1 MADIDKAL
9 PNEVRKEIEI
19 PGEEEIQEQVIE
31 EAEKEQQSPEAV
43 DIQENE
49 DGSVDINLDPQAA
62 TPEGGDE
69 HYANLA
75 EFLPDDVLGRLGSDL
90 SSKYQDYVSS
100 RKDWEK
106 SYTSGLDLLGFK
118 YDNRSEP
125 FAGASGATHPVL
137 AEAVTQFQA
146 LAYKELLP
154 ADGPVRTQVMGIPTA
169 EKTDQA
175 SRVKDFMN
183 YQIMDQMKEYEPEFD
198 SMLFHLPLSGS
209 TFKKVY
215 YDEMEQRA
223 VSKFVPA
230 DDLIVPYTATSLD
243 DAEAIIHRV
252 KISENELRKQQ
263 VAGFYRDIDIGKP
276 GHTETDVEKKE
287 RELEGVSKTSNED
300 IFTLLECHVDLDLE
314 GFEDSNPET
323 GELSGIKIPY
333 IVTIEEGSREILSIK
348 RNYEIGDPLKNKIQ
362 YFVHFKFLPGL
373 GFYGFG
379 LIHMIGGLSRTA
391 TAALRQLLDAGTLSN
406 LPAGFK
412 MRGIRIRDDAQSIQ
426 PGEFRDV
433 DAPGGN
439 LRDSF
444 MMLPFKEPSQT
455 LLSLMGI
462 VVQAGQRFASIA
474 DMQVGDGNQQAAV
487 GTTVALL
494 ERGSRTMSAI
504 HKRIYSALKNE
515 FKLMARVFKLYLPQQ
530 YPYDVVGGQR
540 MIMQSDFDDRVDI
553 LPVADPNIFSQTQR
567 ISLAQ
572 TELQLAT
579 SNPQMHDLY
588 AAYRNMYEALG
599 VKNIDS
605 VLMKPQQPMPQDPA
619 LEHIAALGG
628 KPFQAFPGQNHRSHI
643 TAHLSF
649 MSTNLARNNP
659 MVMASLEKNIFE
671 HISLMAQEQVELEF
685 RDEMQQL
692 QQMQMQMQQMQQS
705 PQMMEMQQNPQM
717 MQQMQMQNQQM
728 QMKIQEMNQ
737 KIESRKAELVADMME
752 EFMKEEQK
760 ITSQFDN
767 DPIAKLRSR
776 ELDLRAQENARKEKE
791 ANERMDLDK
800 MKAMMNQQ
808 NQDEKLQQNE
818 ELAQLRADTSIEKT
832 VLSKTLPSSDSMM
845 PNIEIMRKG

>member
-9 PNEVRKEIEI
+9 PNEVRKEFEI
-19 PGEEEIQEQVIE
+19 PGEEEIQEQVVE
-31 EAEKEQQSPEAV
+31 EVTEAQQSPDDVEV
-43 DIQENE
+43 TENE
-49 DGSVDINLDPQAA
+49 DGSVDVNLDPEAA
-62 TPEGGDE
+62 SPEGGDE

-75 EFLPDDVLGRLGSDL
+75 DFLPDDVLGRLASNL
-90 SSKYQDYVSS
+90 TNKYQEYVSS

-106 SYTSGLDLLGFK
+106 TYTQGLDLLGFK
-118 YDNRSEP
+118 YDNRTEP
-125 FAGASGATHPVL
+125 FSGASGATHPVL

-154 ADGPVRTQVMGIPTA
+154 ADGPVRTQILGVPTP

-175 SRVKDFMN
+175 GRVKDFMN
-183 YQIMDQMKEYEPEFD
+183 YEIMEKMKEYEPEFD
-198 SMLFHLPLSGS
+198 QMLFNLPLAGS
-209 TFKKVY
+209 AFKKVY
-215 YDEMEQRA
+215 FDDMEQRA

-263 VAGFYRDIDIGKP
+263 VAGFYKDVDVGKP
-276 GHTETDVEKKE
+276 SDKETDVEKKE
-287 RELEGVSKTSNED
+287 RELEGVSRTRDED
-300 IFTLLECHVDLDLE
+300 VFTLLECHVDLDLE
-314 GFEDSNPET
+314 GFEDVNQET
-323 GELSGIKIPY
+323 GEPSGIKIPY
-333 IVTIEEGSREILSIK
+333 IVTLVEGSHEILSVR
-348 RNYEIGDPLKNKIQ
+348 RNYEIGDPKKTKIQ

-391 TAALRQLLDAGTLSN
+391 TTALRQLLDAGTLSN

-474 DMQVGDGNQQAAV
+474 DLQVGDGNQQAAV

-515 FKLMARVFKLYLPQQ
+515 FKLLARVFKLYLPEE

-540 MIMQSDFDDRVDI
+540 TIKQQDFDDRVDI

-572 TELQLAT
+572 TELQLAM
-579 SNPQMHDLY
+579 SNPGIHNQY
-588 AAYRNMYEALG
+588 AVFSNMYEALG
-599 VKNIDS
+599 VKDIDQI
-605 VLMKPQQPMPQDPA
+605 LIRPQPPQPKDPA
-619 LEHIAALGG
+619 LEHIDALAG
-628 KPFQAFPGQNHRSHI
+628 KPFQAFPGQDHRAHM
-643 TAHLSF
+643 TAHLNF
-649 MSTNLARNNP
+649 MATNIARNNP
-659 MVMASLEKNIFE
+659 VVMASLEKNIFE
-671 HISLMAQEQVELEF
+671 HISLMAQEQVEVEF
-685 RDEMQQL
+685 RNELQQL
-692 QQMQMQMQQMQQS
+692 QQMQMA
-705 PQMMEMQQNPQM
+705 MQQNPQM
-717 MQQMQMQNQQM
+717 AQQMQMQVRM
-728 QMKIQEMNQ
+728 LTE
-737 KIESRKAELVADMME
+737 KIESRKAVLIAEMME
-752 EFMKEEQK
+752 EFMKEEK
-760 ITSQFDN
+760 EITSQFDN
-767 DPIAKLRSR
+767 DPIAKLRAR
-776 ELDLRAQENARKEKE
+776 ELDLRAQENYRKEQEAKE
-791 ANERMDLDK
+791 RINLDK
-800 MKAMMNQQ
+800 MKSMMNQM
-808 NQDEKLQQNE
+808 NQEEKLEQNE
-818 ELAQLRADTSIEKT
+818 DLAHLRADTSLTKT
-832 VLSKTLPSSDSMM
+832 VLQHELKNKDK
-845 PNIEIMRKG
+845 I